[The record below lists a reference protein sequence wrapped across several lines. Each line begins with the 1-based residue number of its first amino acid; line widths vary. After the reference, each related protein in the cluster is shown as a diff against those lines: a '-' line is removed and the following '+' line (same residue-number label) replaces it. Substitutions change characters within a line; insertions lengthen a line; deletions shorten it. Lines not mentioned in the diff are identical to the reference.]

1 MSATVFTLA
10 AGGMTVGERAA
21 YAGKMFLIGFGAV
34 LGVLALLWGI
44 LSLFHYIASTGQRRA
59 EARKP
64 LRTPVITVPAP
75 AQQIPE
81 KTDAPAQTD
90 DALVAVLTAAVAA
103 AIADERG
110 TTAIP
115 GFRVVSYRKV

>member
-1 MSATVFTLA
+1 MKTTVFALA
-10 AGGMTVGERAA
+10 EGMPFGERAA

-34 LGVLALLWGI
+34 LAVLALLWGV
-44 LSLFHYIASTGQRRA
+44 LTLFHYIASTGERRA

-64 LRTPVITVPAP
+64 LRTPVIVPPAPSAPEAP
-75 AQQIPE
+75 AQS
-81 KTDAPAQTD
+81 D

-103 AIADERG
+103 AMAEERG
-110 TTAIP
+110 STVVP